1 MIKHLSR
8 LHNIVDLNKIGKHQT
23 CVTSHLKQ
31 KPIECHDILTPKTS
45 PKVKAMS
52 HVMFPEREI
61 INILVSLP
69 AIYGKHKGENFDL
82 ALFDTL
88 KQLKLTN
95 YMVSITTDNASNNT
109 TLAEKAE
116 ELISGTFQASNHLL
130 EGMAHVIDLEAREG
144 LGYFF

>member
-1 MIKHLSR
+1 MDLTQKNCLHGNYSPRDVSGKGNHQYLGFLARNLWCVECLITAIYGNLKRAYFFSTEKKHL
-8 LHNIVDLNKIGKHQT
+8 
-23 CVTSHLKQ
+23 
-31 KPIECHDILTPKTS
+31 
-45 PKVKAMS
+45 
-52 HVMFPEREI
+52 
-61 INILVSLP
+61 
-69 AIYGKHKGENFDL
+69 GKHKGENFDL